1 MGVEGG
7 KEGAEKTLDNSS
19 LKGVNVNWLI
29 LTWSGMY
36 MRMVQLMCK
45 NNIKIAITQNM

>member
-1 MGVEGG
+1 MDGEGG
-7 KEGAEKTLDNSS
+7 KEGAEKTLDNS

-36 MRMVQLMCK
+36 IRMV
-45 NNIKIAITQNM
+45 TYVYE